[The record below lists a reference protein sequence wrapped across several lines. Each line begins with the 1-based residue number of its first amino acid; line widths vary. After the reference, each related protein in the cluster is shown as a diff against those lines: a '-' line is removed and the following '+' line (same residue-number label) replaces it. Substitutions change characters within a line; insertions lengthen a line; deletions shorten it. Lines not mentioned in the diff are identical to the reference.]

1 MKTFYEYLN
10 EYGRDLFKPRTHQH
24 PVDAVADEF
33 IDTLPSKFSKN
44 PEAFLKFLKIPR
56 ELLKSYVRSV
66 LKNDKVKY
74 NELKIK
80 LFLAAKSVSLVKIID
95 SSLTQHKEELE
106 NDKSW
111 YKKGGG
117 TAFGQ

>member
-24 PVDAVADEF
+24 PMDAVADEF
-33 IDTLPSKFSKN
+33 IDTLPSKFL
-44 PEAFLKFLKIPR
+44 EIPR

-66 LKNDKVKY
+66 LDDDKVKY

-80 LFLAAKSVSLVKIID
+80 LFLAAKSVSLVKFLD
-95 SSLTQHKEELE
+95 DMLTKYKEEIKK
-106 NDKSW
+106 DISW
-111 YKKGGG
+111 YDEKEGGS
-117 TAFGQ
+117 ALGQ